1 MVDVN
6 LSEEEQ
12 VEALK
17 KWWKENGRS
26 VIGGIVLGLGAVFG
40 WQAWQQH
47 QQSIADQASVQFEQL
62 NQSLAADAL
71 GPAAS
76 QAEQLINEYGDTPYA
91 VFAALDLARVKLGQG
106 DAAAAIGQLQW
117 VVDNADEPSFRQIAR
132 LRMARIH
139 LDAGE
144 LDAAQ
149 AVIDQAEDDAY
160 RGEFAELKGDLA
172 LARGDRE
179 GAHAAYRDAL
189 DKGVGSA
196 SLVEMKL
203 DDLALDAE
211 G

>member
-26 VIGGIVLGLGAVFG
+26 VVGGVVLGLGAVFG

-62 NQSLAADAL
+62 NQSLIA
-71 GPAAS
+71 GVQEPAVK
-76 QAEQLINEYGDTPYA
+76 QAEQLIGEYGDTPYA
-91 VFAALDLARVKLGQG
+91 LFAALDLARVRLGQG
-106 DAAAAIGQLQW
+106 KRDAALAQLQW
-117 VVDNADEPSFRQIAR
+117 VVDTADEPSFRQIAR
-132 LRMARIH
+132 LRMARIQ
-139 LDAGE
+139 LDAGN
-144 LDAAQ
+144 LDAAG
-149 AVIDQAEDDAY
+149 ALIDQAGNDAY

-172 LARGDRE
+172 LARGDRKAA
-179 GAHAAYRDAL
+179 GAAYREAL
-189 DKGVGSA
+189 AGGVGSA
-196 SLVEMKL
+196 SLVQMKL
-203 DDLALDAE
+203 DDLAVGPE